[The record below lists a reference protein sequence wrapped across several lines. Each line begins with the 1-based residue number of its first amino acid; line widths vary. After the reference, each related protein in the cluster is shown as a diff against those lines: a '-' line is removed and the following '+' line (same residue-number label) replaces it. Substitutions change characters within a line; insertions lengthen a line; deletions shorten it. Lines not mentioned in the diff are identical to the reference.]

1 MHDGISDGLDEQ
13 DRIERISRF
22 AETYLA
28 MRNKPVRIG
37 PRPLTIETFSA
48 PDGGL
53 PVLMSFTRDTV
64 ERTFARHA
72 SEWFRGIEFFE
83 SRESLLGMA
92 VRCTKESAD
101 QPLSSLFCLLADSLS
116 QACTPDG
123 SYDLDRLLSRMRH
136 ESLDFPLPSE
146 EGEAP
151 HRLSRPVGIL
161 A

>member
-1 MHDGISDGLDEQ
+1 MHDGDSDGLDEQ

-28 MRNKPVRIG
+28 IRNKPVRLG
-37 PRPLTIETFSA
+37 PRPLTIEVFSA

-53 PVLMSFTRDTV
+53 PVLLSFTRDTV

-72 SEWFRGIEFFE
+72 CEWFRGIEFLD
-83 SRESLLGMA
+83 SSESLLGMA
-92 VRCTKESAD
+92 VRCTKESAN
-101 QPLSSLFCLLADSLS
+101 QPLSSLFCLLADSLNQS
-116 QACTPDG
+116 CAPDG

-136 ESLDFPLPSE
+136 ESLEFPLASE
-146 EGEAP
+146 ESETP
-151 HRLSRPVGIL
+151 HRLSRPAGIL